1 MWLCKVFGASSNSRS
16 AIESAFDP
24 VVSAGNRSRSSVSR
38 EFSSSPRRQAGGAP
52 AQRTGLQA
60 RGLQRGIVPISRVKV
75 P

>member
-1 MWLCKVFGASSNSRS
+1 MWLCDVFGLSSTSRS

-38 EFSSSPRRQAGGAP
+38 QFSSSPRRQAGGAP
-52 AQRTGLQA
+52 AQRTGLPA
-60 RGLQRGIVPISRVKV
+60 HWVQRGIVPISGVKV

>member
-1 MWLCKVFGASSNSRS
+1 MWLCNVFGVSASKRS
-16 AIESAFDP
+16 AIENAFDP
-24 VVSAGNRSRSSVSR
+24 VVSTEKRSYDSALR

-60 RGLQRGIVPISRVKV
+60 RWARRGIIPISGAKI

>member
-1 MWLCKVFGASSNSRS
+1 MWLCNVFGVSSSHRS

-24 VVSAGNRSRSSVSR
+24 VVYAENRPRSSALR

-60 RGLQRGIVPISRVKV
+60 RGARHGIVPISGAKI